1 MQPVTDSQTPLLIF
15 NTVRRDNFWKI
26 VSLTEACHCTTELVA
41 VNDTSKILT
50 EADLPTE
57 YDFVPKS
64 TKYVVEIK

>member
-1 MQPVTDSQTPLLIF
+1 
-15 NTVRRDNFWKI
+15 
-26 VSLTEACHCTTELVA
+26 VA